1 MKEKAPAPKTVQVE
15 APSAIP
21 QFQALQ
27 HVLMRENYILQ
38 RPIALN
44 VGNWEYSVTQDD
56 DDEIVVSKF
65 PAAVVYAVTRGI
77 EAEIA
82 KDKSRPKHELASAES
97 ELSLLEDAYQTL
109 VLKRE
114 YVAGLEENDPA
125 KAAVDREL
133 RDLENELENYE
144 YFKNEYSNR
153 IKEAREQLAEIEK
166 REIPAIPEPERFV
179 FSYKEVLQ
187 LIK

>member
-1 MKEKAPAPKTVQVE
+1 MKEKAPAPKVVE

-21 QFQALQ
+21 QYLALQ
-27 HVLMRENYILQ
+27 HVLARESLITQ
-38 RPIALN
+38 RPVAMTI
-44 VGNWEYSVTQDD
+44 GNWEYSVNQGET
-56 DDEIVVSKF
+56 DEITVSKF
-65 PAAVVYAVTRGI
+65 PSSVVYAVARGV
-77 EAEIA
+77 EAEVA
-82 KDKSRPKHELASAES
+82 SDKFRPNHELASAES

-114 YVAGLEENDPA
+114 YAAGLEENDPA

-153 IKEAREQLAEIEK
+153 IQAARETLAEIAK
-166 REIPAIPEPERFV
+166 REIPAIPESETSV
-179 FSYKEVLQ
+179 FSYKEVLA